1 MMKQQKESSGTVDS
15 AVAATPA
22 AAGSEAFVVPT
33 FVTLTQI
40 IEEFELETVCDFG
53 NPETIQ
59 IEVADVTRPGL
70 QLAGHFA
77 HFGPD
82 RIQLIGNMETAFL
95 DSLRAADRLAR
106 IDALFSRGIPCMILT
121 RQHEVSPEME
131 QCAER
136 YAIPILRT
144 RAITS
149 EFMSSLIKYLN
160 VELAPRTSLHGVLVE
175 VYGEGILILGES
187 GVGKSET
194 ALEIVKRGHRL
205 IADDLVEVLRVS
217 DTTLLGRA
225 PEIIRHLI
233 EIRGVG
239 ILDVKELYGVS
250 SVKMQENIH
259 FVLNLE
265 LWDDKKTYER
275 VGVSDEHTDI
285 LGIDVPSITIP
296 VRPGRNLAIIVE
308 VAAINFRQKQMGYN
322 SAKAL
327 MERVFGNKNNQ
338 GAN

>member
-1 MMKQQKESSGTVDS
+1 VSTH
-15 AVAATPA
+15 
-22 AAGSEAFVVPT
+22 
-33 FVTLTQI
+33 VTLKQI
-40 IEEFELETVCDFG
+40 IDEFELETVCAFG
-53 NPETIQ
+53 EPETIR

-82 RIQLIGNMETAFL
+82 RIQLIGNMETAYL
-95 DSLRAADRLAR
+95 DSLSSEERLAR

-121 RQHEVSPEME
+121 RQHDVFPEME

-144 RAITS
+144 NEITS

-160 VELAPRTSLHGVLVE
+160 VELAPRASLHGVLVE

-205 IADDLVEVLRVS
+205 IADDLVEVRRVS

-259 FVLNLE
+259 FVINLE
-265 LWDDKKTYER
+265 LWDEKKNYER
-275 VGVSDEHTDI
+275 VGVNDEHTDI

-327 MERVFGNKNNQ
+327 MERVFGNKTNH
-338 GAN
+338 GANGTN